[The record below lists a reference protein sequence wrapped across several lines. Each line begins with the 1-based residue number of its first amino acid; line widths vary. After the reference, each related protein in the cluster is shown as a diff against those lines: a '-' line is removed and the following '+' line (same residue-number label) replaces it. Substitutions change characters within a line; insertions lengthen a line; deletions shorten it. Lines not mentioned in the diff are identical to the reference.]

1 MKHFNVLIN
10 EDELI
15 ELLTLISES
24 QVLENSKRFRTQQR
38 ILDQCAVVMKLKS
51 IKKPVSCN

>member
-24 QVLENSKRFRTQQR
+24 QVPQKTKRFKTQQS

-51 IKKPVSCN
+51 IKKPVCN

>member
-24 QVLENSKRFRTQQR
+24 QVLENSKRFKTQQS
-38 ILDQCAVVMKLKS
+38 ILKQCAVVMKLKS
-51 IKKPVSCN
+51 IKKPVCN